1 MNIKTNALK
10 FSIAGFTTI
19 LAFVP
24 LILVLTSF
32 SRLDLPESFTK
43 LLNRGQLNYYEPE
56 AFTPISVIEN
66 KQMNYEYAL
75 KHNTKNFEVR
85 YAIRPLDELIKTY
98 EKKEKNKK
106 EGDINIHPN
115 KLYETLLQS
124 TTINISGGYLPEIVV
139 FDSLAVRQE
148 FNADWGATTY
158 VEVGNAFGANYKYC
172 ITVAIHKNNVAD
184 AYFFFLSDN
193 TENFDDVMLSAFHSL
208 KFK

>member
-1 MNIKTNALK
+1 MKSNKLLLFIVGIIT
-10 FSIAGFTTI
+10 FISY
-19 LAFVP
+19 
-24 LILVLTSF
+24 SF
-32 SRLDLPESFTK
+32 SVKPDKFNELLTRSDLIFTQPENFT
-43 LLNRGQLNYYEPE
+43 
-56 AFTPISVIEN
+56 SVEIVDQN
-66 KQMNYEYAL
+66 NMQYEYAL

-98 EKKEKNKK
+98 DKKEKNKK

-115 KLYETLLQS
+115 TLYKTLLQS
-124 TTINISGGYLPEIVV
+124 TTMNISGGYLPEMVV

-184 AYFFFLSDN
+184 AYLFFLSDN
-193 TENFDDVMLSAFHSL
+193 TENFDDIMLTAFHSL

>member
-1 MNIKTNALK
+1 MKSNKLFLFIV
-10 FSIAGFTTI
+10 G
-19 LAFVP
+19 
-24 LILVLTSF
+24 LIIFISYSF
-32 SRLDLPESFTK
+32 SLKPDQFRELLTRSELIFTQPENFTAVEIID
-43 LLNRGQLNYYEPE
+43 Q
-56 AFTPISVIEN
+56 N
-66 KQMNYEYAL
+66 KMQYEYAL
-75 KHNTKNFEVR
+75 KHNIKNFEVR

-124 TTINISGGYLPEIVV
+124 TTMNISGGYLPEIVV

>member
-1 MNIKTNALK
+1 MAKKMKSNKLLLFIVGIIT
-10 FSIAGFTTI
+10 FISY
-19 LAFVP
+19 
-24 LILVLTSF
+24 SF
-32 SRLDLPESFTK
+32 SVKPDKFNELLTRSDLIFTQPENFT
-43 LLNRGQLNYYEPE
+43 
-56 AFTPISVIEN
+56 SVEIVDQN
-66 KQMNYEYAL
+66 NMQYEYAL

-98 EKKEKNKK
+98 DKKEKNKK

-115 KLYETLLQS
+115 TLYKTLLQS
-124 TTINISGGYLPEIVV
+124 TTMNISGGYLPEMVV

-184 AYFFFLSDN
+184 AYLFFLSDN
-193 TENFDDVMLSAFHSL
+193 TENFDDIMLTAFHSL

>member
-1 MNIKTNALK
+1 MIKKVKSNTL
-10 FSIAGFTTI
+10 FLFTIGIFTFI
-19 LAFVP
+19 
-24 LILVLTSF
+24 SF
-32 SRLDLPESFTK
+32 SFSVKPDNFTDLLSRSDLIFIQPENFSSVEIIDQ
-43 LLNRGQLNYYEPE
+43 NNMQYEL
-56 AFTPISVIEN
+56 
-66 KQMNYEYAL
+66 AL

-85 YAIRPLDELIKTY
+85 YAIRPLDDLIKTY

-115 KLYETLLQS
+115 NLYKTLLQS
-124 TTINISGGYLPEIVV
+124 TTMNISGGYLPEIVV

-184 AYFFFLSDN
+184 AYLFFLSDN
-193 TENFDDVMLSAFHSL
+193 TENFDDVMLTAFHSL

>member
-1 MNIKTNALK
+1 MKSNKLLLFIVGIIT
-10 FSIAGFTTI
+10 FISY
-19 LAFVP
+19 
-24 LILVLTSF
+24 SF
-32 SRLDLPESFTK
+32 SVKADQFNELLTRGDLIFIQPENFT
-43 LLNRGQLNYYEPE
+43 
-56 AFTPISVIEN
+56 SVEIVDQKN
-66 KQMNYEYAL
+66 MQYEYAL
-75 KHNTKNFEVR
+75 KHTTKNFEVR

-115 KLYETLLQS
+115 TLYKTLLQS
-124 TTINISGGYLPEIVV
+124 TTMNISGGYLPEMVV

-184 AYFFFLSDN
+184 AYLFFLSDN
-193 TENFDDVMLSAFHSL
+193 TENFDDIMLTAFHSL

>member
-1 MNIKTNALK
+1 MKSNKLLLFIVGIIT
-10 FSIAGFTTI
+10 FISY
-19 LAFVP
+19 
-24 LILVLTSF
+24 SF
-32 SRLDLPESFTK
+32 SVKPDKFNELLTRGDLIFIQPENFT
-43 LLNRGQLNYYEPE
+43 
-56 AFTPISVIEN
+56 SVEIVDQN
-66 KQMNYEYAL
+66 NMQYEYAL
-75 KHNTKNFEVR
+75 KHNSKNFEVR

-98 EKKEKNKK
+98 DKKEKNKK

-115 KLYETLLQS
+115 TLYKTLLQS
-124 TTINISGGYLPEIVV
+124 TTMNISGGYLPEMVV

-184 AYFFFLSDN
+184 AYLFFLSDN
-193 TENFDDVMLSAFHSL
+193 TENFDDIMLTAFHSL

>member
-1 MNIKTNALK
+1 MKSNKLFLFIV
-10 FSIAGFTTI
+10 G
-19 LAFVP
+19 
-24 LILVLTSF
+24 LIIFISYSF
-32 SRLDLPESFTK
+32 SLKPDQFSELLTRSELIFTQPENFT
-43 LLNRGQLNYYEPE
+43 
-56 AFTPISVIEN
+56 AIEIIDQN
-66 KQMNYEYAL
+66 TMQYEYAL

-124 TTINISGGYLPEIVV
+124 TTMNISGGYLPEIVV

-148 FNADWGATTY
+148 FNADWGGTTY

-184 AYFFFLSDN
+184 AYLFFLSDN